1 MIVPVHNAEKTLHA
15 TVKSIIEQSFTDIE
29 LLLIENGSSDNSEK
43 LCREFNR
50 LDPRIRME
58 KIECANVMRAR
69 GRGIDIATGKYI
81 AFCDADDWYDR
92 NAIELLFNAAVQSK
106 AQIVK
111 AGYRKRTSVSS
122 LVHFDKSIVAKSRV
136 IKRNEWLY
144 EDYARFFNPIKYSCS
159 SSMWGSLYL
168 RDFIVN
174 EIPDHIRLNGLRRGE
189 DLLFNYAACSLAD
202 SVDYESSCIYNYRLG
217 GVTSSTYRLLD
228 DLLVYWQMAID
239 LGYAPDEYLPDLR
252 TDNSLY
258 ILQAIL
264 LRYMKCAGLSKKE
277 LLDFYSGVLQN
288 SSVQELVWDLTA
300 HSSTL
305 SNSQNIMVSAYSTK
319 DPNALY
325 ALAKHEY
332 WFKRLIM
339 KAGSIVAR

>member
-189 DLLFNYAACSLAD
+189 DL
-202 SVDYESSCIYNYRLG
+202 
-217 GVTSSTYRLLD
+217 
-228 DLLVYWQMAID
+228 
-239 LGYAPDEYLPDLR
+239 
-252 TDNSLY
+252 
-258 ILQAIL
+258 
-264 LRYMKCAGLSKKE
+264 
-277 LLDFYSGVLQN
+277 
-288 SSVQELVWDLTA
+288 
-300 HSSTL
+300 
-305 SNSQNIMVSAYSTK
+305 
-319 DPNALY
+319 
-325 ALAKHEY
+325 
-332 WFKRLIM
+332 
-339 KAGSIVAR
+339 